1 MKKDGLGRNWY
12 GGNSGYI
19 GYSKSKRAV
28 EAERR
33 GLRNKSQMNR
43 EFLEEV
49 NELLPPERRVTLKK
63 IKENLDN
70 MRYDEWH
77 HTSKYGN
84 KTYYYSAETVAKYF
98 EENSDERKEE
108 KRNKEKHKEWLLQC
122 LSVANERLVIHA
134 KSYADM
140 LGYVSLEKDKNGN
153 KYAYFRAS
161 NGLVVVS
168 LNLNEHYGFVYE
180 GVLQENNV
188 CDEYVNY
195 YSNPKGFISRRDIFV
210 SGDEAKTEEMRNLAN
225 EAEKEYFKMLD
236 KLYNDVRVM
245 PYKKEYEEAEKMY
258 NEFRF
263 QNLKGTGMGKITK
276 ENMSEYLDEVA
287 KASAEFLPLYK
298 DAIDMLEFYD
308 EDADIKENVDMTIEY
323 ANELLEKNA
332 PKKEEK
338 GGKTE
343 DSKKEAEELEEWKKY
358 IADLFKEKK
367 KSLNTAGNF
376 DVEAKINDE
385 SIDVKVSV
393 KDKKRFKLNFKKW
406 VQNEHPRGYAITYD
420 GDDVIWN
427 CEKDKTEFKEACETF
442 FWDIQYFL
450 DAENYISMSDKE
462 FQQKFEKLSKIQSE
476 TLWGDLKRM
485 RNCSDS
491 FIKECKNSISL
502 YVERF
507 IDGDTPNSVSTVIT
521 IKSVNA
527 NLDVSK
533 ITGRDVLFESPF
545 FKNGKSLI
553 LISMTGCEWNDFDNL
568 VTNAFKYLGEYL
580 RDICDEAD
588 EKSEDEDKTSKPK
601 PEKKPKKASKP
612 KAEKK
617 PKAKKEDNAERV
629 AAITPEKKIIG
640 DFCKLASFSGTAS
653 ALKDKVRLLLNR
665 LQNAIVQKQ
674 IRKTSKYANEI
685 MSIQT
690 KLVSFLNSGAT
701 GKVKVEIDNLDELM
715 KIAKSEKVSE
725 NVMIARAFIRL
736 NNKSDKMKEA
746 TALLKRINKAIE
758 ADIAN
763 EEVKML
769 KPSLE
774 SFISKKTKAV
784 EPSERA
790 LRGLYGLAGV
800 EDGAAANSMQ
810 LINQHYDVMTL
821 SGRWKDFIGRPSKNF
836 KMMVY
841 GKPGQGKSTFS
852 ILLARYLAKEK
863 GLRVLYV
870 AAEEKFGYTL
880 QEKIKRLEALTPNL
894 DFAEDLTISD
904 LPNYDVV
911 LLDSVNHLQMDADE
925 LATLP
930 QNCAYVWIFQATKE
944 GNYKGGQQYAHDSD
958 IVIKVDS
965 MKARTEKNRFGATN
979 VEFDIEDY
987 EN

>member
-1 MKKDGLGRNWY
+1 MKRDGLGRNWY

-19 GYSKSKRAV
+19 GYSKSKRAA

-84 KTYYYSAETVAKYF
+84 KTYYYSAETVAEYF

-122 LSVANERLVIHA
+122 LKVAQERLVIHA

-140 LGYVSLEKDKNGN
+140 LGYVSLEKDKHGN
-153 KYAYFRAS
+153 KHAYFRAS

-168 LNLNEHYGFVYE
+168 FNLNEHYQFVYE

-188 CDEYVNY
+188 SDEYVNY
-195 YSNPKGFISRRDIFV
+195 YSNPKGLILRRDIFV
-210 SGDEAKTEEMRNLAN
+210 LGDKAKTEEMHNLAN

-263 QNLKGTGMGKITK
+263 QNLKGTGMAKITRD
-276 ENMSEYLDEVA
+276 NMSDFLDEVA
-287 KASAEFLPLYK
+287 KYANAEFLPLYK

-343 DSKKEAEELEEWKKY
+343 DFLEDLEKKYEEYNKKEAEE
-358 IADLFKEKK
+358 
-367 KSLNTAGNF
+367 
-376 DVEAKINDE
+376 
-385 SIDVKVSV
+385 
-393 KDKKRFKLNFKKW
+393 
-406 VQNEHPRGYAITYD
+406 
-420 GDDVIWN
+420 
-427 CEKDKTEFKEACETF
+427 
-442 FWDIQYFL
+442 
-450 DAENYISMSDKE
+450 
-462 FQQKFEKLSKIQSE
+462 SE
-476 TLWGDLKRM
+476 
-485 RNCSDS
+485 
-491 FIKECKNSISL
+491 
-502 YVERF
+502 
-507 IDGDTPNSVSTVIT
+507 
-521 IKSVNA
+521 
-527 NLDVSK
+527 
-533 ITGRDVLFESPF
+533 
-545 FKNGKSLI
+545 
-553 LISMTGCEWNDFDNL
+553 
-568 VTNAFKYLGEYL
+568 
-580 RDICDEAD
+580 
-588 EKSEDEDKTSKPK
+588 EDETSKPK
-601 PEKKPKKASKP
+601 PEKKPKKVSKP

-701 GKVKVEIDNLDELM
+701 GKVKVEINNLDELM

-852 ILLARYLAKEK
+852 ILFARYLAKEK

-894 DFAEDLTISD
+894 DFAEDLTFSD

-930 QNCAYVWIFQATKE
+930 QNCAYVWIFQSTKE

-958 IVIKVDS
+958 TVIKVDS
-965 MKARTEKNRFGATN
+965 MKARTEKNRFGAAN
-979 VEFDIEDY
+979 MEFDIEDT
-987 EN
+987 ED

>member
-1 MKKDGLGRNWY
+1 MREFKDGLGSVRVAPPPKKTIKAYKLMRLQNGEVYPLFIDRSEPLKIGVWYDADSPNLEFLRSLDEGMHLIGENRVIKSAKSVSISDVKKATSNGQRWILIKAAKSARRFGENRSYYNIGISESKGKETVSLYSLRPGWHAGSLPTMRQIGIGKDRNIRAEEQVWTEVELSADIDY
-12 GGNSGYI
+12 TPEAQRNPDKDLPGQMPVDGY
-19 GYSKSKRAV
+19 YMKATN
-28 EAERR
+28 A
-33 GLRNKSQMNR
+33 NAAKSQADKVGWYIAGAM
-43 EFLEEV
+43 
-49 NELLPPERRVTLKK
+49 K
-63 IKENLDN
+63 I
-70 MRYDEWH
+70 
-77 HTSKYGN
+77 
-84 KTYYYSAETVAKYF
+84 V
-98 EENSDERKEE
+98 
-108 KRNKEKHKEWLLQC
+108 
-122 LSVANERLVIHA
+122 RLV
-134 KSYADM
+134 
-140 LGYVSLEKDKNGN
+140 GDKEAREIINNFN
-153 KYAYFRAS
+153 KKT
-161 NGLVVVS
+161 GLKV
-168 LNLNEHYGFVYE
+168 EHDY
-180 GVLQENNV
+180 
-188 CDEYVNY
+188 
-195 YSNPKGFISRRDIFV
+195 RRE
-210 SGDEAKTEEMRNLAN
+210 SGRDFE
-225 EAEKEYFKMLD
+225 
-236 KLYNDVRVM
+236 V
-245 PYKKEYEEAEKMY
+245 
-258 NEFRF
+258 
-263 QNLKGTGMGKITK
+263 NLKGVMGKITK
-276 ENMSEYLDEVA
+276 DNMSEYLDEVA
-287 KASAEFLPLYK
+287 KANAEFLPLYK

-338 GGKTE
+338 GSKT
-343 DSKKEAEELEEWKKY
+343 
-358 IADLFKEKK
+358 
-367 KSLNTAGNF
+367 
-376 DVEAKINDE
+376 
-385 SIDVKVSV
+385 
-393 KDKKRFKLNFKKW
+393 
-406 VQNEHPRGYAITYD
+406 
-420 GDDVIWN
+420 
-427 CEKDKTEFKEACETF
+427 
-442 FWDIQYFL
+442 
-450 DAENYISMSDKE
+450 
-462 FQQKFEKLSKIQSE
+462 
-476 TLWGDLKRM
+476 
-485 RNCSDS
+485 
-491 FIKECKNSISL
+491 
-502 YVERF
+502 
-507 IDGDTPNSVSTVIT
+507 
-521 IKSVNA
+521 
-527 NLDVSK
+527 
-533 ITGRDVLFESPF
+533 
-545 FKNGKSLI
+545 
-553 LISMTGCEWNDFDNL
+553 
-568 VTNAFKYLGEYL
+568 
-580 RDICDEAD
+580 EAD
-588 EKSEDEDKTSKPK
+588 EKSEDEDETSKPK
-601 PEKKPKKASKP
+601 TEKKPKKASKP

-690 KLVSFLNSGAT
+690 KLVSFLNSGVT

-852 ILLARYLAKEK
+852 ILFARYLAKEK

-894 DFAEDLTISD
+894 DFAEDLTFSD
-904 LPNYDVV
+904 LHNYDVV

-965 MKARTEKNRFGATN
+965 MKARIDKNRFGAAN
-979 VEFDIEDY
+979 MEFDIEDY
-987 EN
+987 ED

>member
-1 MKKDGLGRNWY
+1 MKRDGLGRDWY

-19 GYSKSKRAV
+19 GYSMSKRAA
-28 EAERR
+28 EARERGR
-33 GLRNKSQMNR
+33 FPKTDFRKYYDVSPKML
-43 EFLEEV
+43 EFLV
-49 NELLPPERRVTLKK
+49 
-63 IKENLDN
+63 DN
-70 MRYDEWH
+70 GYVSDSEWH

-84 KTYYYSAETVAKYF
+84 KTVFYDWTIYAKDCYYENKDELKRLLRKHDEDAMREIFDDFIVEKQTADALKYEGIRRRAKLYEEYKQNYWAARPIPEIFRTSNGLFVNTKDMSVFAEDGRRFTKRSGRGSRDNAI
-98 EENSDERKEE
+98 EEFRQF
-108 KRNKEKHKEWLLQC
+108 KR
-122 LSVANERLVIHA
+122 
-134 KSYADM
+134 D
-140 LGYVSLEKDKNGN
+140 LEKDMLTYSEFLEKN
-153 KYAYFRAS
+153 
-161 NGLVVVS
+161 
-168 LNLNEHYGFVYE
+168 NLG
-180 GVLQENNV
+180 G
-188 CDEYVNY
+188 
-195 YSNPKGFISRRDIFV
+195 I
-210 SGDEAKTEEMRNLAN
+210 
-225 EAEKEYFKMLD
+225 
-236 KLYNDVRVM
+236 
-245 PYKKEYEEAEKMY
+245 
-258 NEFRF
+258 
-263 QNLKGTGMGKITK
+263 MGKITK
-276 ENMSEYLDEVA
+276 DNMSEYLDEVA

-308 EDADIKENVDMTIEY
+308 EDADIKENVDMTIEH

-343 DSKKEAEELEEWKKY
+343 ESGEEEE
-358 IADLFKEKK
+358 
-367 KSLNTAGNF
+367 
-376 DVEAKINDE
+376 
-385 SIDVKVSV
+385 
-393 KDKKRFKLNFKKW
+393 
-406 VQNEHPRGYAITYD
+406 
-420 GDDVIWN
+420 
-427 CEKDKTEFKEACETF
+427 
-442 FWDIQYFL
+442 
-450 DAENYISMSDKE
+450 
-462 FQQKFEKLSKIQSE
+462 
-476 TLWGDLKRM
+476 
-485 RNCSDS
+485 
-491 FIKECKNSISL
+491 
-502 YVERF
+502 
-507 IDGDTPNSVSTVIT
+507 
-521 IKSVNA
+521 
-527 NLDVSK
+527 
-533 ITGRDVLFESPF
+533 
-545 FKNGKSLI
+545 
-553 LISMTGCEWNDFDNL
+553 
-568 VTNAFKYLGEYL
+568 
-580 RDICDEAD
+580 
-588 EKSEDEDKTSKPK
+588 TSKPK
-601 PEKKPKKASKP
+601 TEKKPKKASKP

-987 EN
+987 ED

>member
-1 MKKDGLGRNWY
+1 MREFKDGLGSVRVAPPPKKTIKAYKLMRLQNGEVYPLFIDRSEPLKIGVWYDADSPNLEFLRSLDEGMHLIGENRLVKSAKSVSVSDVKKATSNGQRWILIKAAKSARRFGENRSYYNIGISESKGKETVSLYSLRPGWHAGSLPTMRQIGIGKDRNIRAEEQVWTEVELSADIDY
-12 GGNSGYI
+12 TPEAQRNPDKDLPGQMPVNGY
-19 GYSKSKRAV
+19 YMKATN
-28 EAERR
+28 A
-33 GLRNKSQMNR
+33 NAAKSQADKVGWYIAGAMKIVRLVGDKEAR
-43 EFLEEV
+43 EIINNFNKKTGLKVEHDYRRESGRDFEV
-49 NELLPPERRVTLKK
+49 N
-63 IKENLDN
+63 
-70 MRYDEWH
+70 
-77 HTSKYGN
+77 
-84 KTYYYSAETVAKYF
+84 
-98 EENSDERKEE
+98 
-108 KRNKEKHKEWLLQC
+108 
-122 LSVANERLVIHA
+122 
-134 KSYADM
+134 
-140 LGYVSLEKDKNGN
+140 LGG
-153 KYAYFRAS
+153 
-161 NGLVVVS
+161 
-168 LNLNEHYGFVYE
+168 
-180 GVLQENNV
+180 
-188 CDEYVNY
+188 
-195 YSNPKGFISRRDIFV
+195 I
-210 SGDEAKTEEMRNLAN
+210 
-225 EAEKEYFKMLD
+225 
-236 KLYNDVRVM
+236 
-245 PYKKEYEEAEKMY
+245 
-258 NEFRF
+258 
-263 QNLKGTGMGKITK
+263 MGKITK
-276 ENMSEYLDEVA
+276 DNMSEYLDEVA
-287 KASAEFLPLYK
+287 KYANAEFLPLYK

-332 PKKEEK
+332 PKKEGK
-338 GGKTE
+338 GSKTE

-358 IADLFKEKK
+358 ISEYFKDRKTYLDLNDFNIEAEIKEDVIEVSVSVKNKKQFSLDFKEWIKSEFPDEVEEHIEFEGNAVIWQFERVDGKTFKEMCDKYTFTDIQDFLSAEKK
-367 KSLNTAGNF
+367 KREKE
-376 DVEAKINDE
+376 EA
-385 SIDVKVSV
+385 
-393 KDKKRFKLNFKKW
+393 
-406 VQNEHPRGYAITYD
+406 A
-420 GDDVIWN
+420 
-427 CEKDKTEFKEACETF
+427 
-442 FWDIQYFL
+442 
-450 DAENYISMSDKE
+450 
-462 FQQKFEKLSKIQSE
+462 
-476 TLWGDLKRM
+476 
-485 RNCSDS
+485 
-491 FIKECKNSISL
+491 
-502 YVERF
+502 
-507 IDGDTPNSVSTVIT
+507 
-521 IKSVNA
+521 
-527 NLDVSK
+527 
-533 ITGRDVLFESPF
+533 
-545 FKNGKSLI
+545 
-553 LISMTGCEWNDFDNL
+553 
-568 VTNAFKYLGEYL
+568 
-580 RDICDEAD
+580 
-588 EKSEDEDKTSKPK
+588 KPQ
-601 PEKKPKKASKP
+601 PEKKPKKVSKP

-979 VEFDIEDY
+979 VEFDIEDN
-987 EN
+987 ED

>member
-1 MKKDGLGRNWY
+1 MREFKDGLGSVRVAPPPKKTIKAYKLMRLQNGEVYPLFIDRSEPLKIGVWYDADSPNLEFLRSLDEGMHLIGENRVIKSAKSVSISDVKKATSNGQRWILIKAAKSARRFGENRSYYNIGISESKGKETVSLYSLRPGWHAGSLPTMRQIGIGKDRNIRAEEQVWTEVELSADIDY
-12 GGNSGYI
+12 TPEAQRNPDKDLPGQMPVDGY
-19 GYSKSKRAV
+19 YMKATN
-28 EAERR
+28 A
-33 GLRNKSQMNR
+33 NAAKSQADKVGWYIAGAM
-43 EFLEEV
+43 
-49 NELLPPERRVTLKK
+49 K
-63 IKENLDN
+63 I
-70 MRYDEWH
+70 
-77 HTSKYGN
+77 
-84 KTYYYSAETVAKYF
+84 V
-98 EENSDERKEE
+98 
-108 KRNKEKHKEWLLQC
+108 
-122 LSVANERLVIHA
+122 RLV
-134 KSYADM
+134 
-140 LGYVSLEKDKNGN
+140 GDKEAREIINNFN
-153 KYAYFRAS
+153 KKT
-161 NGLVVVS
+161 GLKV
-168 LNLNEHYGFVYE
+168 EHDY
-180 GVLQENNV
+180 
-188 CDEYVNY
+188 
-195 YSNPKGFISRRDIFV
+195 RRE
-210 SGDEAKTEEMRNLAN
+210 SGRDFE
-225 EAEKEYFKMLD
+225 
-236 KLYNDVRVM
+236 V
-245 PYKKEYEEAEKMY
+245 
-258 NEFRF
+258 
-263 QNLKGTGMGKITK
+263 NLKGVMGKITK
-276 ENMSEYLDEVA
+276 DNMSEYLDEVA
-287 KASAEFLPLYK
+287 KYANAEFLPLYK

-338 GGKTE
+338 GSKT
-343 DSKKEAEELEEWKKY
+343 
-358 IADLFKEKK
+358 
-367 KSLNTAGNF
+367 
-376 DVEAKINDE
+376 
-385 SIDVKVSV
+385 
-393 KDKKRFKLNFKKW
+393 
-406 VQNEHPRGYAITYD
+406 
-420 GDDVIWN
+420 
-427 CEKDKTEFKEACETF
+427 
-442 FWDIQYFL
+442 
-450 DAENYISMSDKE
+450 
-462 FQQKFEKLSKIQSE
+462 
-476 TLWGDLKRM
+476 
-485 RNCSDS
+485 
-491 FIKECKNSISL
+491 
-502 YVERF
+502 
-507 IDGDTPNSVSTVIT
+507 
-521 IKSVNA
+521 
-527 NLDVSK
+527 
-533 ITGRDVLFESPF
+533 
-545 FKNGKSLI
+545 
-553 LISMTGCEWNDFDNL
+553 
-568 VTNAFKYLGEYL
+568 
-580 RDICDEAD
+580 EAD
-588 EKSEDEDKTSKPK
+588 EKSEDEDETSKPK
-601 PEKKPKKASKP
+601 TEKKPKKASKP

-690 KLVSFLNSGAT
+690 KLVSFLNSGVT

-880 QEKIKRLEALTPNL
+880 QEKIKRLKALTPNL
-894 DFAEDLTISD
+894 DFAEDLTSSD
-904 LPNYDVV
+904 LHNYDVV

-930 QNCAYVWIFQATKE
+930 QNCAYVWIFQSTKE

-958 IVIKVDS
+958 TVIKVDS
-965 MKARTEKNRFGATN
+965 MKARTEKNRFGAAN
-979 VEFDIEDY
+979 MEFDIEDY
-987 EN
+987 ED

>member
-1 MKKDGLGRNWY
+1 MKRDGLGRDWY

-49 NELLPPERRVTLKK
+49 NELLPTERRVTLKK

-108 KRNKEKHKEWLLQC
+108 KRNEEKHKEWLLQC
-122 LSVANERLVIHA
+122 LKVAEERLVKHA

-168 LNLNEHYGFVYE
+168 LNLNEHYNFAYE

-188 CDEYVNY
+188 YDEYVNY

-210 SGDEAKTEEMRNLAN
+210 LDDEAKTEEMRNLAN

-263 QNLKGTGMGKITK
+263 QNLKGTGMAKITK
-276 ENMSEYLDEVA
+276 DNMSEYLDEVA
-287 KASAEFLPLYK
+287 KYANAEFLPLYK

-338 GGKTE
+338 GSKTE
-343 DSKKEAEELEEWKKY
+343 DFLEDLEKKYEEYNKKEAEELEEWKKY
-358 IADLFKEKK
+358 ISEYFKDRKKNLDLNDFNIEAEIKEDVIEVSVSVKNKKQFSLDFKEWIKSEFPDEVEEHIEFEGNAVIWQFERVDGKTLKKMCDKYTFADIQDFLSAEKK
-367 KSLNTAGNF
+367 KREKE
-376 DVEAKINDE
+376 EA
-385 SIDVKVSV
+385 
-393 KDKKRFKLNFKKW
+393 
-406 VQNEHPRGYAITYD
+406 A
-420 GDDVIWN
+420 
-427 CEKDKTEFKEACETF
+427 
-442 FWDIQYFL
+442 
-450 DAENYISMSDKE
+450 
-462 FQQKFEKLSKIQSE
+462 
-476 TLWGDLKRM
+476 
-485 RNCSDS
+485 
-491 FIKECKNSISL
+491 
-502 YVERF
+502 
-507 IDGDTPNSVSTVIT
+507 
-521 IKSVNA
+521 
-527 NLDVSK
+527 
-533 ITGRDVLFESPF
+533 
-545 FKNGKSLI
+545 
-553 LISMTGCEWNDFDNL
+553 
-568 VTNAFKYLGEYL
+568 
-580 RDICDEAD
+580 
-588 EKSEDEDKTSKPK
+588 KPH
-601 PEKKPKKASKP
+601 EKKPKKVSKP

-894 DFAEDLTISD
+894 DFAEDLTFSD
-904 LPNYDVV
+904 LHNYDVV

-965 MKARTEKNRFGATN
+965 MKARIEKNRFGAAN
-979 VEFDIEDY
+979 IEFDIEDY
-987 EN
+987 ED

>member
-1 MKKDGLGRNWY
+1 MKRDGLGRNWY

-122 LSVANERLVIHA
+122 LSVAQERLVIHA

-161 NGLVVVS
+161 NGLVVGS
-168 LNLNEHYGFVYE
+168 LNLDEHYNFVYE

-188 CDEYVNY
+188 YDEYVNY
-195 YSNPKGFISRRDIFV
+195 YSNPKGLISKRDIFV
-210 SGDEAKTEEMRNLAN
+210 LGDEAKTEEMRNLAN

-263 QNLKGTGMGKITK
+263 QNLKGTGMAKITK
-276 ENMSEYLDEVA
+276 NNMSEYLDEVA
-287 KASAEFLPLYK
+287 KYANAEFLPLYK

-343 DSKKEAEELEEWKKY
+343 DFLEDLEKKYEEYNKKEAE
-358 IADLFKEKK
+358 KK
-367 KSLNTAGNF
+367 KRERE
-376 DVEAKINDE
+376 EA
-385 SIDVKVSV
+385 
-393 KDKKRFKLNFKKW
+393 
-406 VQNEHPRGYAITYD
+406 T
-420 GDDVIWN
+420 
-427 CEKDKTEFKEACETF
+427 
-442 FWDIQYFL
+442 
-450 DAENYISMSDKE
+450 
-462 FQQKFEKLSKIQSE
+462 
-476 TLWGDLKRM
+476 
-485 RNCSDS
+485 
-491 FIKECKNSISL
+491 
-502 YVERF
+502 
-507 IDGDTPNSVSTVIT
+507 
-521 IKSVNA
+521 
-527 NLDVSK
+527 
-533 ITGRDVLFESPF
+533 
-545 FKNGKSLI
+545 
-553 LISMTGCEWNDFDNL
+553 
-568 VTNAFKYLGEYL
+568 
-580 RDICDEAD
+580 
-588 EKSEDEDKTSKPK
+588 KPK
-601 PEKKPKKASKP
+601 PEKKPKKVSKP

-617 PKAKKEDNAERV
+617 PKAKKEDNAEMV
-629 AAITPEKKIIG
+629 ASITPEKKIIG

-653 ALKDKVRLLLNR
+653 ALKDNVRKLLNR

-690 KLVSFLNSGAT
+690 KLVSFLNSGVT

-987 EN
+987 ED